1 MAEKEYIITL
11 VRSAQGGDSASF
23 AELYNLYYQKVFAFI
38 RTIVRNS
45 ADAEDILQLTF
56 LNAWRNLDQLSDP
69 AAFNTW
75 IQVIARNLSTSHLRK
90 KNFVLLL
97 DAEKDDSPVD
107 IEDTELLLPEVYAE
121 QEDLSRRL
129 GKIID
134 SLSDVQRQ
142 TVMLFYFDQLS
153 VDEIAQVMEC
163 STGTVKSRLF
173 LARKTIR
180 TEIEEQERKSGQKF
194 YGIAGLPML
203 GLSEIFAR
211 QAEAFSLPSSTAG
224 SILERISSTIAQEA
238 TSAAQ
243 SAAATG
249 GGSVSPAAG
258 TAAETAASAA
268 TGAATKAGISLGVK
282 ILAGVLAAS
291 VIGGGAWLVSHQSS
305 DAPPVSSEAPYVEES
320 ASPSGDTSDNE
331 AGEPIV
337 SEPGAL
343 QWDALSPEQ
352 HELLQALAAAT
363 DAFDY
368 EEAMALMSSDTYLG
382 LYSEEYLKVFPE
394 NNNSM
399 WGGIYD
405 GEQMLYSLSF
415 WTDGEGESDYWFHI
429 PGNET
434 YQEAQLSYPNF
445 ICLRHMTG
453 EQGNENGPFRHV
465 AYDAEDSSVL
475 TNEGTAANG
484 IRVGTEVTTRTSG
497 GEEWR
502 LIYEYDQQG
511 NLTNYV
517 VNDSGDTVMFYEG
530 TDTNRSVNVNN
541 YPMQAT
547 VIQ

>member
-11 VRSAQGGDSASF
+11 VRSAQSGDSASF
-23 AELYNLYYQKVFAFI
+23 AELYNLYYQRVFAFI

-97 DAEKDDSPVD
+97 DAEKDDTPVD

-142 TVMLFYFDQLS
+142 AVMLFYFDQLS
-153 VDEIAQVMEC
+153 VEEIAQVMEC

-194 YGIAGLPML
+194 YGIAGIPML

-224 SILERISSTIAQEA
+224 NILERISSTIAQEA

-282 ILAGVLAAS
+282 ILAGVLAAG
-291 VIGGGAWLVSHQSS
+291 VIGGGAWLISNQPP
-305 DAPPVSSEAPYVEES
+305 DAPPVSSEASYVEES
-320 ASPSGDTSDNE
+320 TNPSEDASDDET
-331 AGEPIV
+331 GEPVV

-352 HELLQALAAAT
+352 QELLLALAAAT

-415 WTDGEGESDYWFHI
+415 WTDGGDERGYRFQVYGD
-429 PGNET
+429 GV
-434 YQEAQLSYPNF
+434 YQSAGYNLISISISHF
-445 ICLRHMTG
+445 TG
-453 EQGNENGPFRHV
+453 EEGNENGPFRHV
-465 AYDAEDSSVL
+465 SYNPNEGSVL

-530 TDTNRSVNVNN
+530 TDINRSINVSN

>member
-11 VRSAQGGDSASF
+11 VRTAQGGDSASF

-97 DAEKDDSPVD
+97 DAEKDDTLVD

-153 VDEIAQVMEC
+153 VEEIAQVMEC

-194 YGIAGLPML
+194 YGIAGISML

-268 TGAATKAGISLGVK
+268 TGAATKTGFSLGIK
-282 ILAGVLAAS
+282 ILAGVLAAG
-291 VIGGGAWLVSHQSS
+291 VIGGGAWLISNQPP
-305 DAPPVSSEAPYVEES
+305 DAPPVSSEASYVEES
-320 ASPSGDTSDNE
+320 TNPSEDASDDET
-331 AGEPIV
+331 GEPVV

-343 QWDALSPEQ
+343 QLDALSPEQ
-352 HELLQALAAAT
+352 QELLLALAAAT

-429 PGNET
+429 PGKET
-434 YQEAQLSYPNF
+434 YQEAQLLYPNF
-445 ICLRHMTG
+445 VCLRHMTG

-465 AYDAEDSSVL
+465 AYDAEDGSVL

-484 IRVGTEVTTRTSG
+484 VRVGTEVTTRTSG

-502 LIYEYDQQG
+502 LVYEYDQQG

-517 VNDSGDTVMFYEG
+517 VNDSGDTIMFYEG
-530 TDTNRSVNVNN
+530 TDINRSINVNN

>member
-97 DAEKDDSPVD
+97 DAEKDDTPVD

-142 TVMLFYFDQLS
+142 AVMLFYFDQLS
-153 VDEIAQVMEC
+153 VEEIAQVMEC

-194 YGIAGLPML
+194 YGLAGISML

-249 GGSVSPAAG
+249 GGSV
-258 TAAETAASAA
+258 
-268 TGAATKAGISLGVK
+268 
-282 ILAGVLAAS
+282 
-291 VIGGGAWLVSHQSS
+291 
-305 DAPPVSSEAPYVEES
+305 
-320 ASPSGDTSDNE
+320 
-331 AGEPIV
+331 
-337 SEPGAL
+337 
-343 QWDALSPEQ
+343 
-352 HELLQALAAAT
+352 
-363 DAFDY
+363 
-368 EEAMALMSSDTYLG
+368 
-382 LYSEEYLKVFPE
+382 
-394 NNNSM
+394 
-399 WGGIYD
+399 
-405 GEQMLYSLSF
+405 
-415 WTDGEGESDYWFHI
+415 
-429 PGNET
+429 
-434 YQEAQLSYPNF
+434 
-445 ICLRHMTG
+445 
-453 EQGNENGPFRHV
+453 
-465 AYDAEDSSVL
+465 
-475 TNEGTAANG
+475 
-484 IRVGTEVTTRTSG
+484 
-497 GEEWR
+497 
-502 LIYEYDQQG
+502 
-511 NLTNYV
+511 
-517 VNDSGDTVMFYEG
+517 
-530 TDTNRSVNVNN
+530 
-541 YPMQAT
+541 
-547 VIQ
+547 

>member
-1 MAEKEYIITL
+1 
-11 VRSAQGGDSASF
+11 
-23 AELYNLYYQKVFAFI
+23 
-38 RTIVRNS
+38 
-45 ADAEDILQLTF
+45 
-56 LNAWRNLDQLSDP
+56 
-69 AAFNTW
+69 
-75 IQVIARNLSTSHLRK
+75 
-90 KNFVLLL
+90 
-97 DAEKDDSPVD
+97 
-107 IEDTELLLPEVYAE
+107 
-121 QEDLSRRL
+121 
-129 GKIID
+129 
-134 SLSDVQRQ
+134 
-142 TVMLFYFDQLS
+142 
-153 VDEIAQVMEC
+153 MEC

-194 YGIAGLPML
+194 YGLAGISML

-249 GGSVSPAAG
+249 GSSVSSAAG
-258 TAAETAASAA
+258 TTAETAASAA
-268 TGAATKAGISLGVK
+268 TGATTKAGISLGIK
-282 ILAGVLAAS
+282 ILAGVLAAG
-291 VIGGGAWLVSHQSS
+291 VIGGGAWLISHQSS
-305 DAPPVSSEAPYVEES
+305 DAPPVSSEASYVEES
-320 ASPSGDTSDNE
+320 TNPNEDASDDET
-331 AGEPIV
+331 GEPVV

-343 QWDALSPEQ
+343 QLDALSPEQ
-352 HELLQALAAAT
+352 QELLQALAAAT

-368 EEAMALMSSDTYLG
+368 EEAMVLMSSDTYLG

-394 NNNSM
+394 NNNM

-405 GEQMLYSLSF
+405 GDQMLYSLSF

-429 PGNET
+429 PGKET
-434 YQEAQLSYPNF
+434 YQEAQLLYPNF
-445 ICLRHMTG
+445 VCLRHMTG

-465 AYDAEDSSVL
+465 AYDAEDGSVL

-484 IRVGTEVTTRTSG
+484 IRIGTEVTTRTSG

-517 VNDSGDTVMFYEG
+517 VNDSGDTIMFYEG
-530 TDTNRSVNVNN
+530 TDINRSINVSN

>member
-11 VRSAQGGDSASF
+11 VRSAQSGDSASF
-23 AELYNLYYQKVFAFI
+23 AELYNLYYQRVFAFI

-75 IQVIARNLSTSHLRK
+75 IQVVARNLSTSHLRK
-90 KNFVLLL
+90 KNFVLL
-97 DAEKDDSPVD
+97 DAEKDDTPVD

-153 VDEIAQVMEC
+153 VEEIAQVMEC

-194 YGIAGLPML
+194 YGIAGIPML

-249 GGSVSPAAG
+249 GSSVSSAAG
-258 TAAETAASAA
+258 TTAETAASAA
-268 TGAATKAGISLGVK
+268 TGATTKAGISLGIK
-282 ILAGVLAAS
+282 ILAGVLAAG
-291 VIGGGAWLVSHQSS
+291 VIGGGAWLISHQPP
-305 DAPPVSSEAPYVEES
+305 DAPSVSSEASYVEES
-320 ASPSGDTSDNE
+320 TNPNEDASDDET
-331 AGEPIV
+331 GEPVV

-343 QWDALSPEQ
+343 QLDALSPEQ
-352 HELLQALAAAT
+352 QELLQALAAAT

-368 EEAMALMSSDTYLG
+368 EEAMVLMSSDTYLG

-394 NNNSM
+394 NNNM

-405 GEQMLYSLSF
+405 GDQMLYSLSF
-415 WTDGEGESDYWFHI
+415 WTDGAGESDYWFHI
-429 PGNET
+429 SGKET
-434 YQEAQLSYPNF
+434 YQEAQLLYPNF
-445 ICLRHMTG
+445 VCLRHMTG
-453 EQGNENGPFRHV
+453 ERGNENGPFRHV
-465 AYDAEDSSVL
+465 AYDAEDGSVL

-484 IRVGTEVTTRTSG
+484 VRVGTEVTTRTSG

-530 TDTNRSVNVNN
+530 TDINRSINVSN

>member
-153 VDEIAQVMEC
+153 VEEIAQVMEC

-194 YGIAGLPML
+194 YGIAGIPML

-249 GGSVSPAAG
+249 GGSVSSAAG
-258 TAAETAASAA
+258 TAAETAASTA
-268 TGAATKAGISLGVK
+268 TGAATKAGLSLGVK
-282 ILAGVLAAS
+282 ILAGVLAAG
-291 VIGGGAWLVSHQSS
+291 VIGGGAWLISHQPP
-305 DAPPVSSEAPYVEES
+305 DAPPASSETSYVEES
-320 ASPSGDTSDNE
+320 TNPNEDASDDET
-331 AGEPIV
+331 GEPVV

-352 HELLQALAAAT
+352 QELLLALAAAT
-363 DAFDY
+363 DAFDH
-368 EEAMALMSSDTYLG
+368 EEAMTLMSSDTYLG
-382 LYSEEYLKVFPE
+382 LYTEKYLKVFPE

-405 GEQMLYSLSF
+405 KDQLLYSLSSSAGSGSESCF
-415 WTDGEGESDYWFHI
+415 CTFGDG
-429 PGNET
+429 T
-434 YQEAQLSYPNF
+434 YQSARYNQASISISHF
-445 ICLRHMTG
+445 AG
-453 EQGNENGPFRHV
+453 EQGSENGPFRHV
-465 AYDAEDSSVL
+465 SYNPNEGSLL

-497 GEEWR
+497 GEEWQ

-530 TDTNRSVNVNN
+530 TDINRSINVSN

>member
-97 DAEKDDSPVD
+97 DAEKDDAPAD

-129 GKIID
+129 RKIID

-153 VDEIAQVMEC
+153 VEEIAQVMEC

-173 LARKTIR
+173 LARKRKTIR

-194 YGIAGLPML
+194 YGIAGIPML

-249 GGSVSPAAG
+249 CNEGWALSGCKDSGRSPGGERDRRRGVAG
-258 TAAETAASAA
+258 
-268 TGAATKAGISLGVK
+268 L
-282 ILAGVLAAS
+282 
-291 VIGGGAWLVSHQSS
+291 
-305 DAPPVSSEAPYVEES
+305 PPV
-320 ASPSGDTSDNE
+320 
-331 AGEPIV
+331 
-337 SEPGAL
+337 
-343 QWDALSPEQ
+343 
-352 HELLQALAAAT
+352 
-363 DAFDY
+363 F
-368 EEAMALMSSDTYLG
+368 
-382 LYSEEYLKVFPE
+382 
-394 NNNSM
+394 
-399 WGGIYD
+399 
-405 GEQMLYSLSF
+405 
-415 WTDGEGESDYWFHI
+415 
-429 PGNET
+429 
-434 YQEAQLSYPNF
+434 
-445 ICLRHMTG
+445 
-453 EQGNENGPFRHV
+453 
-465 AYDAEDSSVL
+465 
-475 TNEGTAANG
+475 
-484 IRVGTEVTTRTSG
+484 
-497 GEEWR
+497 
-502 LIYEYDQQG
+502 
-511 NLTNYV
+511 
-517 VNDSGDTVMFYEG
+517 
-530 TDTNRSVNVNN
+530 
-541 YPMQAT
+541 
-547 VIQ
+547 